1 MKIKAFTLIE
11 VIIAVAIVCIL
22 LIPIGNLLQQVITT
36 NTKAERDFYLTQ
48 AISKAY
54 EEVMY
59 FLKEVDPTFSGQ
71 AQISVND
78 TTGQL
83 VYTVVYDVSNVDVF
97 EVSHDVYSY
106 KEELKRINFKVLD
119 KKGNQVSSFTYFV
132 RVSQ

>member
-71 AQISVND
+71 AQISVSD

-106 KEELKRINFKVLD
+106 KEELKRINFEVLD
-119 KKGNQVSSFTYFV
+119 KKGNKVSSFIYFV
-132 RVSQ
+132 RVNQ